1 MRGKMR
7 FDTEPAEYRLDDAR
21 RLLSIRWRDGHESQ
35 YPFDDLRKACPCAA
49 CRTAKKP
56 QGGLTV
62 LTGPV
67 IRPGETRITRIEPV
81 GRYALTFLWSDG
93 HSTGI
98 YSFDLLRQLCPCAIC
113 RSEMVR

>member
-1 MRGKMR
+1 MR
-7 FDTEPAEYRLDDAR
+7 FDAEPAEYRLDDAR
-21 RLLSIRWRDGHESQ
+21 RLLTIRWRDGHESH
-35 YPFDDLRKACPCAA
+35 YPFDDLRRACPCAA
-49 CRTAKKP
+49 CRVAKKP

-67 IRPGETRITRIEPV
+67 VTPGEVRITRIEPV

-98 YSFDLLRQLCPCAIC
+98 YSFDLLRQLCPCATC
-113 RSEMVR
+113 RRGVVR

>member
-1 MRGKMR
+1 MR
-7 FDTEPAEYRLDDAR
+7 FDVEPTEYRLDDVR
-21 RLLSIRWRDGHESQ
+21 RLLYIRWRDGHESY

-49 CRTAKKP
+49 CRTVKKP

-67 IRPGETRITRIEPV
+67 VRPGETRITRIELV
-81 GRYALTFLWSDG
+81 GRYALTFIWHDG

-98 YSFDLLRQLCPCAIC
+98 YSFDLLRRLCPCVIC
-113 RSEMVR
+113 RPEMVR